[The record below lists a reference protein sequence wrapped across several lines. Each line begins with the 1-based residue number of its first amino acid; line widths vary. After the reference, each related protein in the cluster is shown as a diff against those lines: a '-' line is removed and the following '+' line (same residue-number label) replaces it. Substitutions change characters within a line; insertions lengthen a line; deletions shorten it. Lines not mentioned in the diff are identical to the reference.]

1 MFGITRVWE
10 RKAEAWRHAL
20 TTMDQLQQLVPSGF
34 LVAEW
39 EHART
44 KVLCSANHPVHVRL
58 NRTSQQITVQ
68 FSALATDL
76 SGAVIVASVQPVS
89 TVPVVSDGAVPVD

>member
-1 MFGITRVWE
+1 MGAQGGSLAIRADYNGPAAATRTLW
-10 RKAEAWRHAL
+10 L
-20 TTMDQLQQLVPSGF
+20 

-44 KVLCSANHPVHVRL
+44 KVLCSADHPVHVRL

-76 SGAVIVASVQPVS
+76 SGAFIVASVQRVS